1 MDLMTGSEL
10 YDYIVRTFKRTD
22 KETEIYE
29 AITDTILDLQVRFGF
44 DAQKVEA
51 YTTAGITAL
60 GDYKLDLP
68 DDFGSIVGDVR
79 FADGNASWGLQKRS
93 KLEFNE
99 RFPDPDDDDAITG
112 QPTDYCIF
120 GKQILLGPVPDRT
133 DYIYQLDY
141 TTVLADP
148 VTSASASVSFSD
160 VGRECLRYGALG
172 RLYDALEE
180 DALATKNYT
189 LYEKE
194 FQKLKKRDLQN
205 VQEVFTVKQ
214 VEV

>member
-1 MDLMTGSEL
+1 MDLMTGVDL
-10 YDYIVRTFKRTD
+10 YGYILRTFKRTD
-22 KETEIYE
+22 KETEVYE

-68 DDFGSIVGDVR
+68 DDFGAIIGDVR
-79 FADGNASWGLQKRS
+79 FSDGNASWTLEKLS
-93 KLEFNE
+93 KLEFNNK
-99 RFPDPDDDDAITG
+99 FPDPDDDDAITG
-112 QPTDYCIF
+112 QPTHFCVF
-120 GKQILLGPVPDRT
+120 GGQILLGPVPDRT

-141 TTVLADP
+141 ATVLEEAI
-148 VTSASASVSFSD
+148 TSAAASVPFSD
-160 VGRECLRYGALG
+160 IGRECLRYGSLG
-172 RLYDALEE
+172 RLYDALDE
-180 DALATKNYT
+180 DGLATKNYT

-194 FQKLKKRDLQN
+194 FQKLKTRDQRN
-205 VQEVFTVKQ
+205 EQEVFTVKQ